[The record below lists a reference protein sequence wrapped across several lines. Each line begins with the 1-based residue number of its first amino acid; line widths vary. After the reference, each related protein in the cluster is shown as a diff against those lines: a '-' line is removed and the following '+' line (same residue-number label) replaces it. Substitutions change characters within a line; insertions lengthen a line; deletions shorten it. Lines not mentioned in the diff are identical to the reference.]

1 MDERQGGNTA
11 KGTCG
16 TGGEEGSGN
25 REEEEGREV
34 EGKTDGGVR
43 GRLGYLQITSLCDR
57 FMWRLN
63 WARGLRGNQSKS

>member
-1 MDERQGGNTA
+1 MKDRGWKNSERHMWNRGG
-11 KGTCG
+11 GSRRRG
-16 TGGEEGSGN
+16 GGE
-25 REEEEGREV
+25 RDI